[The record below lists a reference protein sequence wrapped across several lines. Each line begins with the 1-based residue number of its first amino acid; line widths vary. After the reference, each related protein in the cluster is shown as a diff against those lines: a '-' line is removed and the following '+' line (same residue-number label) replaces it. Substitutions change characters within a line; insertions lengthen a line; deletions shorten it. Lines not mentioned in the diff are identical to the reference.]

1 MKKSLKG
8 RITLLIFLFVIV
20 LDTVSV
26 CMNYRNFISSSE
38 QFSYSTANTVAKTCS
53 LIIDKNLL
61 NDYKKTSMR
70 DSEYYATWN
79 KLIDYRNTNKDI
91 VTLSVV
97 WFDLSKCHYIFDTDL
112 SKEGAFLGDMC
123 TLDSAQAEKHKE
135 LASGKDIGFIKY
147 ADRMEVYSPII
158 SSSNMTI
165 GYVIVGISTLLAE
178 KEQLNYLIRMIIV
191 SFSLTFVLAFIF
203 MWVLSKKVIK
213 PINILA
219 EAASS
224 YAKAKNDSNKTSIL
238 QSITIKTGDE
248 IEHLFRSMKKME
260 TDLLN
265 SSNSLS
271 IATWNSNHDSMTQL
285 YNKRYLTDFMIEYT
299 SEKAV
304 AAYYFDVDNLKKM
317 NDICGHENGDEV
329 ICKTAE
335 FIKKFL
341 PENGFAFR
349 IGGDEFLMIVC
360 DISLRDAEVL
370 FVRMQASDDKRLTPP
385 DSKVFCRIAI
395 GYEYT
400 QKCENLDELI
410 KVADKHMYLDKHSE
424 R

>member
-20 LDTVSV
+20 LDTVSI

-38 QFSYSTANTVAKTCS
+38 QFNYSTANTVAKTCS

-61 NDYKKTSMR
+61 NDYKKTNLR
-70 DSEYYATWN
+70 NSEYYTTWN

-91 VTLSVV
+91 VNLSVV

-112 SKEGAFLGDMC
+112 SEDGAFLGDMC
-123 TLDSAQAEKHKE
+123 TLDSAQAEKQKE
-135 LASGKDIGFIKY
+135 LAAGKDIGFIKY
-147 ADRMEVYSPII
+147 ADRMEIYSPII
-158 SSSNMTI
+158 SSSNVTI
-165 GYVIVGISTLLAE
+165 GYVIVGISTILAE
-178 KEQLNYLIRMIIV
+178 KEQLNYLIRMIAV

-203 MWVLSKKVIK
+203 MCVLSKKIIK

-224 YAKAKNDSNKTSIL
+224 YAKAENDSKKTSIL
-238 QSITIKTGDE
+238 EKITIKTGDE
-248 IEHLFRSMKKME
+248 IEHLFQSMKKME

-285 YNKRYLTDFMIEYT
+285 YNKRYLTDFMFEYT
-299 SEKAV
+299 SEKSV

-349 IGGDEFLMIVC
+349 IGGDEFLMIIC
-360 DISLRDAEVL
+360 DISLKDAEIL
-370 FVRMQASDDKRLTPP
+370 FARMQASDDKRLTPHN
-385 DSKVFCRIAI
+385 SKVFCRIAI

-400 QKCENLDELI
+400 QKCENLDELV
-410 KVADKHMYLDKHSE
+410 KKADKRMYLDKHSE